1 MSREFVSECGET
13 AFFRAN
19 LSGTLHEESVVKIT
33 LNIPIEI
40 LVPAGYTNKIP
51 TPQLPR
57 ISSVSRAD
65 NKQPAHAAGSV
76 NPPVQFRR
84 PSIKDIARMAKVTHP
99 TVSRALRK
107 SPLVNPRTA
116 ERIRRIAQEAGYQAS
131 AVARGLVMRRT
142 CTVGLVVT
150 TIADPFIS
158 GVVRGVEQTARD
170 LGYNVMLADC
180 NSDPVREQK
189 IVQSFAEQRL
199 DGIIVTSSRVGA
211 LYLPM
216 LEAMRVPIMLVNN
229 HHPGASIQAVMIKN
243 VEGVRAAVR
252 HLIELKH
259 RRIAYLGDQFGYQ
272 SDAERM
278 SGYRGALETA
288 RIPFRSELVVHGD
301 SRIEAAIGAMNRLL
315 DLEHPPTAVCCYN
328 DMTALGAMH
337 AIHARGLCVPDDISI
352 TGFDDLF
359 FAPYTQP
366 PLTTVRQPIHR
377 MGQMAMENL
386 VKLIS
391 GEESV
396 PHIEVDAELVIRQST
411 GLAHS
416 GIRASRSA
424 ARR

>member
-1 MSREFVSECGET
+1 M
-13 AFFRAN
+13 
-19 LSGTLHEESVVKIT
+19 
-33 LNIPIEI
+33 
-40 LVPAGYTNKIP
+40 
-51 TPQLPR
+51 
-57 ISSVSRAD
+57 SRAD
-65 NKQPAHAAGSV
+65 GKDPAPVTSSV
-76 NPPVQFRR
+76 TAQGNFRR
-84 PSIKDIARMAKVTHP
+84 PSIKDIARLAQVTHP
-99 TVSRALRK
+99 TVSRALRN

-116 ERIRRIAQEAGYQAS
+116 EKIRRIAQEAGYQAS

-170 LGYNVMLADC
+170 LGYNVMLADS

-229 HHPGASIQAVMIKN
+229 QYPGAFVQAVMIKN

-252 HLIELKH
+252 HLIDLKH
-259 RRIAYLGDQFGYQ
+259 RRIAYIGDQSGYQ

-288 RIPFRSELVVHGD
+288 RIPFQSELVVHGD
-301 SRIEAAIGAMNRLL
+301 SRTEAAIGAMNRLL
-315 DLEHPPTAVCCYN
+315 DLERPPTAVCCYN

-337 AIHARGLCVPDDISI
+337 AIYARGLCVPGDISI

-359 FAPYTQP
+359 FAPYTRP
-366 PLTTVRQPIHR
+366 PLTTLRQPMRR
-377 MGQMAMENL
+377 MGQLAMENL

-391 GEESV
+391 GKESV
-396 PHIEVDAELVIRQST
+396 AHIKVDAELVIRQST
-411 GLAHS
+411 GFARPRT
-416 GIRASRSA
+416 RASRLV
-424 ARR
+424 ARG